1 MPKTTRKRGNELMTT
16 PGADKNYSAYEDSWR
31 MGLLLVLALLIFQAG
46 ALYGMGRTP
55 ICTCGYVKLWHGVVN
70 SSENSQHISDW
81 YTFSHIIHGFLFYA
95 LAWFLFPRSPVGL
108 RLAFA
113 VVIEGGWELLE
124 NSPFIIERYRAGTIS
139 LDYYG
144 DSIINSVSD
153 TLAMVLGFVMARKL
167 PISVV
172 VGLALIFEL
181 GVGYLIRDNLT
192 LNVIMLLHPFESIKQ
207 WQSGI

>member
-1 MPKTTRKRGNELMTT
+1 MTTRGGDT
-16 PGADKNYSAYEDSWR
+16 NYSAYEDSWR

-95 LAWFLFPRSPVGL
+95 LAWFLFPRSPIGL

-124 NSPFIIERYRAGTIS
+124 NSPFIIDRYRAGTIS

-172 VGLALIFEL
+172 VGLALVFEL

-192 LNVIMLLHPFESIKQ
+192 LNVIMLLHPFEPIKQ

>member
-1 MPKTTRKRGNELMTT
+1 MTL
-16 PGADKNYSAYEDSWR
+16 ASAHESKAAVPAFAWV
-31 MGLLLVLALLIFQAG
+31 GIALLLLALQASILF
-46 ALYGMGRTP
+46 AMGRVP

-95 LAWFLFPRSPVGL
+95 LAWFLFPRSPIGL

-172 VGLALIFEL
+172 VGLAFIFEL

-192 LNVIMLLHPFESIKQ
+192 LNVIMLLHPFEFIKQ
-207 WQSGI
+207 WQSGLTP

>member
-1 MPKTTRKRGNELMTT
+1 MIISDE
-16 PGADKNYSAYEDSWR
+16 DKSLSAYENSWR
-31 MGLLLVLALLIFQAG
+31 MGLLIVASLIAVQAVT
-46 ALYGMGRTP
+46 LYLMGHPP

-95 LAWFLFPRSPVGL
+95 LARLLFPRSPIGL

-113 VVIEGGWELLE
+113 VLIEGGWELLE

-144 DSIINSVSD
+144 DSIINSLSD
-153 TLAMVLGFVMARKL
+153 TLAMVLGFVMARRL
-167 PISVV
+167 PIWVIVS
-172 VGLALIFEL
+172 LAVLFEL
-181 GVGYLIRDNLT
+181 STGYLIRDNLT
-192 LNVIMLLHPFESIKQ
+192 LNVIMLLHPFEAIKQ

>member
-1 MPKTTRKRGNELMTT
+1 MATSSD
-16 PGADKNYSAYEDSWR
+16 DKSLSAYEDSWR
-31 MGLLLVLALLIFQAG
+31 MGLLIVAGLLVVQAVT
-46 ALYGMGRTP
+46 LYLMGHPP

-95 LAWFLFPRSPVGL
+95 LARFLFPRSPIGL

-113 VVIEGGWELLE
+113 VLIEGGWEILE

-153 TLAMVLGFVMARKL
+153 TLAMVLGFVMARRL
-167 PISVV
+167 PIWVIVS
-172 VGLALIFEL
+172 LAILFEL
-181 GVGYLIRDNLT
+181 GTGYLIRDNLT
-192 LNVIMLLHPFESIKQ
+192 LNVIMLLHPFEAIKQ

>member
-1 MPKTTRKRGNELMTT
+1 MNTLVDEKGL
-16 PGADKNYSAYEDSWR
+16 SAYENSWR
-31 MGLLLVLALLIFQAG
+31 MGLLIVLGLVTVQA
-46 ALYGMGRTP
+46 ATLYLMGHPP
-55 ICTCGYVKLWHGVVN
+55 ICTCGYVKLWHGVVM

-95 LAWFLFPRSPVGL
+95 LARFLFPRSPIGL

-113 VVIEGGWELLE
+113 VVVEGGWEILE

-167 PISVV
+167 PIWVIVS
-172 VGLALIFEL
+172 LALIFEM
-181 GVGYLIRDNLT
+181 GTGYLIRDNLT
-192 LNVIMLLHPFESIKQ
+192 LNVIMLLHPSETIKQ
-207 WQSGI
+207 WQTGI